1 MKRKVIAEIGI
12 NHDGEISVA
21 KELIE
26 AAVAAEC
33 YAVKFQ
39 YRNDSRMYSGAAQ
52 EIGEEIISEELK
64 KAAMS
69 IESIFTLS
77 DFAKKAGIKVGISCF
92 TVEDFEDII
101 KKQDLFDFFKVPSV
115 ELLNFLLIDKMLATG
130 KLTYLSLG
138 AHSEEEIAVSLN
150 RICTKSNWMPMH
162 CVSNYPTALQNAKL
176 GYITY
181 LRDKWKREVGFSSH
195 DLNWEVSIA
204 AFVLGATT
212 VERHITR
219 SRIASGLDHS
229 TSSTPNEFQ
238 TLSSIAREIDQALL
252 GEGPRMPN
260 QGELLNRQNLGR
272 SFYAKKDLEIGEV
285 ILARDF
291 EYRNPQTGLDSLTF
305 QSFVN
310 SKIVSP
316 LKKNSPL
323 SKIHTQ
329 PINGLLSVLEIE
341 QAKKLKLSIPVR
353 LHDYLDLRK
362 ILPIGSFEFHL
373 SYKEVATELSC
384 RQIVEEDNFSVHIP
398 DYLNSS
404 TLIDPFS
411 DDKVIREESI
421 NVVRKVMVFAQ
432 ELGQRTNK
440 VVPVVGSFTGI
451 GIKKSMFY
459 RQLKDLSQ
467 EFQYDTT
474 FLTVQWLPPFAWYF
488 GGSVKLPHLNQISDL
503 SFIEKYEVPLT
514 MDFCH
519 LLMGTFG
526 DRQSLRKIWETTF
539 PFIRHQHVSDAR
551 GIDGEGVQ
559 IGKGDAADENLIE
572 LVMMKETI
580 KVLEVWQGHL
590 DGYDGFRTG
599 LRALTSLRDTK

>member
-1 MKRKVIAEIGI
+1 MKRKIIAEIGI

-26 AAVAAEC
+26 AAVATDC

-39 YRNDSRMYSGAAQ
+39 YRNDSRMYSVAAQ
-52 EIGEEIISEELK
+52 EIGDEIISEELK
-64 KAAMS
+64 KAAMN
-69 IESIFTLS
+69 IESIFSLS
-77 DFAKKAGIKVGISCF
+77 DFAKKAGLKVGISCF

-101 KKQDLFDFFKVPSV
+101 EKQDFFDFFKVPSV
-115 ELLNFLLIDKMLATG
+115 ELLNFPLIDRMLATA

-138 AHSEEEIAVSLN
+138 AHSEEEIVRSLD
-150 RICTKSNWMPMH
+150 RISTKPNWMPMH
-162 CVSNYPTALQNAKL
+162 CVSNYPVALQNAKL
-176 GYITY
+176 GYISY

-212 VERHITR
+212 VERHITL

-229 TSSTPNEFQ
+229 TSSTPDEFQ
-238 TLSSIAREIDQALL
+238 TLCSIARELDQALL
-252 GEGPRMPN
+252 GESPRTPN
-260 QGELLNRQNLGR
+260 QGEMLNRQNLGR
-272 SFYAKKDLEIGEV
+272 SFYAKRDLEIGEV
-285 ILARDF
+285 ILAKDF
-291 EYRNPQTGLDSLTF
+291 EYRNPQTGLDSLKF
-305 QSFVN
+305 QSFIN

-316 LKKNSPL
+316 LTRNSPL
-323 SKIHTQ
+323 SKIHIEPTSE
-329 PINGLLSVLEIE
+329 LLSVLEIE

-353 LHDYLDLRK
+353 LHDYLDVRR
-362 ILPIGSFEFHL
+362 IFPIGTFEFHL
-373 SYKEVATELSC
+373 SYKEVANELSDV
-384 RQIVEEDNFSVHIP
+384 QLVEGDNFSVHIP

-411 DDKVIREESI
+411 VDKVIREESI
-421 NVVRKVMVFAQ
+421 NVVRKVMVFAE

-440 VVPVVGSFTGI
+440 VVPVVGSFTGL
-451 GIKKSMFY
+451 SMMKAEFY
-459 RQLKDLSQ
+459 RQLRDLFQ

-474 FLTVQWLPPFAWYF
+474 FLTAQWLPPFAWYF

-503 SFIEKYEVPLT
+503 SFIEKYEVLLT

-559 IGKGDAADENLIE
+559 IGKGDAADENLIK
-572 LVMMKETI
+572 LVMMKDTM

-590 DGYDGFRTG
+590 DGYDGFRIG
-599 LRALTSLRDTK
+599 LRALARLEDTK